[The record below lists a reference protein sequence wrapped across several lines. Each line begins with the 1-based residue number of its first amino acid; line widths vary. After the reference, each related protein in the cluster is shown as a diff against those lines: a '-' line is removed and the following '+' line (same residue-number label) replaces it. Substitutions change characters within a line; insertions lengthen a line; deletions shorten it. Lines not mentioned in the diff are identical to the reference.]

1 MTKTK
6 LTREQKKKRRS
17 EKVKTAEKNRAVR
30 LVTAVHHEKT
40 GHLTEKDRARIAR
53 SDRKIR
59 KERRKRIVRT
69 SILALLAGVIVASGV
84 LSSMTGLF

>member
-6 LTREQKKKRRS
+6 LTREQKKKRRA
-17 EKVKTAEKNRAVR
+17 EKLKTAEKNRASR
-30 LVTAVHHEKT
+30 LVIAEHHEKT

-69 SILALLAGVIVASGV
+69 SVLALLAGVIVASGV
-84 LSSMTGLF
+84 LSSMAGLF